1 MKTHSSYWWHIYG
14 PFDPGENNLPHLG
27 QVIRHYR
34 ELRNWKVK
42 DLADAMG
49 QTPRH
54 IYEIESSANMPE
66 LISRRQTLSNL
77 LKIPPAL
84 LGLSVIIPDNSSNKA
99 IAESL
104 GMIKVIDQHTINV
117 YEDML
122 NSSWELYYTSSAQSA
137 ANNISHW
144 IQVLTNAAKE
154 ARGLQQSQLLAMLCR
169 FSQLSGVVARDRMDI
184 SLALYD
190 GKKAID
196 LAFQLENPELIA
208 AALFRRAKT
217 LLQQKKYNAA
227 IQDLEAALPYADK
240 SRDLLKGYVYQ
251 ATAEVYSLIAGT
263 DTHKQ
268 KKSLN
273 MLDLVGRIIRKGNL
287 EDDGSFV
294 KLNIAGLYID
304 RARALTLF
312 HRTEEAHNAL
322 DIARNNLGPELTRWQ
337 ARLLIADAQIYLAE
351 NDPESCS
358 EIALEALKVVRAT
371 RSQSNEKRIQ
381 NVYQQAQQ
389 LYPYH
394 PLVSRLGLQ
403 LGQAHH

>member
-1 MKTHSSYWWHIYG
+1 
-14 PFDPGENNLPHLG
+14 
-27 QVIRHYR
+27 
-34 ELRNWKVK
+34 
-42 DLADAMG
+42 
-49 QTPRH
+49 
-54 IYEIESSANMPE
+54 
-66 LISRRQTLSNL
+66 
-77 LKIPPAL
+77 
-84 LGLSVIIPDNSSNKA
+84 
-99 IAESL
+99 
-104 GMIKVIDQHTINV
+104 
-117 YEDML
+117 
-122 NSSWELYYTSSAQSA
+122 
-137 ANNISHW
+137 
-144 IQVLTNAAKE
+144 
-154 ARGLQQSQLLAMLCR
+154 
-169 FSQLSGVVARDRMDI
+169 
-184 SLALYD
+184 
-190 GKKAID
+190 
-196 LAFQLENPELIA
+196 
-208 AALFRRAKT
+208 
-217 LLQQKKYNAA
+217 
-227 IQDLEAALPYADK
+227 
-240 SRDLLKGYVYQ
+240 
-251 ATAEVYSLIAGT
+251 
-263 DTHKQ
+263 
-268 KKSLN
+268 

>member
-42 DLADAMG
+42 DLADAIG

-54 IYEIESSANMPE
+54 IYEIESSTNMPE

-104 GMIKVIDQHTINV
+104 GIIKVIDQHTINV

-122 NSSWELYYTSSAQSA
+122 NSSWELYYTSSAQRA

-184 SLALYD
+184 SLALHD

-217 LLQQKKYNAA
+217 LLQ
-227 IQDLEAALPYADK
+227 
-240 SRDLLKGYVYQ
+240 
-251 ATAEVYSLIAGT
+251 
-263 DTHKQ
+263 
-268 KKSLN
+268 
-273 MLDLVGRIIRKGNL
+273 
-287 EDDGSFV
+287 
-294 KLNIAGLYID
+294 
-304 RARALTLF
+304 
-312 HRTEEAHNAL
+312 
-322 DIARNNLGPELTRWQ
+322 
-337 ARLLIADAQIYLAE
+337 
-351 NDPESCS
+351 
-358 EIALEALKVVRAT
+358 
-371 RSQSNEKRIQ
+371 
-381 NVYQQAQQ
+381 
-389 LYPYH
+389 
-394 PLVSRLGLQ
+394 
-403 LGQAHH
+403 

>member
-42 DLADAMG
+42 DLADAIG

-54 IYEIESSANMPE
+54 IYEIESSTNMPE

-104 GMIKVIDQHTINV
+104 GIIKVIDQHTINV

-122 NSSWELYYTSSAQSA
+122 NSSWELYYTSSAQRA

-184 SLALYD
+184 SLALHD